1 MLLLFNQFLQ
11 RYGTRSPLYLANPP
25 ITSQDEVSLPR
36 FSVIHHLDLTADNHF
51 PERSSYYF
59 SSISDGKKIPI
70 QSLTDL
76 DRKEDTLSLN
86 NKRLDAE
93 IRKWQTENISI
104 FRARD
109 LLEVPNKDT
118 GLISVFNYN
127 TLKDLYNYQ
136 TSLTAGASKH
146 KNLSTTYWNNVK
158 KALDADKDSYQIV
171 PLGLP
176 SIIPNTMTLDRI
188 LSFSDVKVMRIVSDP
203 KLLWIIEI
211 YLWLTDSTRE
221 KSPLRSITDEE
232 SSRVIFEFK
241 YKGFSSFVPLSL
253 LRMVS
258 VESELKSTMKL
269 KADKV
274 KKLFILSLL
283 SIQKKIDSQ
292 FENIEDPKTPKVD
305 EPEDF
310 GDNNDDDEE
319 NKPAELSG
327 ITNPKEINIS
337 TYTKDKIIDVEKTI
351 GDSFDE
357 TEEEKSLAALI
368 DSVDE
373 QDAMVSNFFEKK
385 LANATKTVVDAVEE
399 EEEISPIKTYS
410 PEEAASLFDSVS
422 SSDKIESYLET
433 AMSSKTHSSA
443 ELRAIRK
450 LKENRTLL
458 RNPYTDKEQLDTYLA
473 NAPKD
478 VALTKEVTS
487 IPLKDSLVDEAFQ
500 SDVVGAFDRL
510 YLKTLYHKD
519 ILACVANL
527 EQGDVIIKDYEVEEV
542 NTVTDRYET
551 HKLTLKPIDGKEST
565 IYFRLPKIDSEGVF
579 MVSGNRY
586 KLRKQRTDHP
596 IRKISP
602 IRVAITSNYGKL
614 FLGRT
619 ERKTNDPNAYM
630 IKVIQSDYLGEG
642 NIVKKIVPGAKSLN
656 KMKTPNIYNVL
667 SSYFNELQLNTD
679 TLVLNPK
686 DAPNYITADVSEA
699 IESKGYVFCGYRG
712 NKNILVVGYDD
723 VFYDYTAGI
732 TPIGKLE
739 DLLEID
745 KDKMPKEFS
754 TLKVLGDDI
763 PLGVCMS
770 YYLGLSGLIA
780 GTGTEYQLL
789 GPRQQYKPQSDELVL
804 RFIDHKLV
812 LKTDTIEK
820 KLLFNGFLFYKDFN
834 KQNTLS
840 SYDSQDVYLNM
851 FEFRNCGLIHLK
863 ELSSLR
869 DRFLDPITRDVLES
883 LGEPTEFLKVLM
895 KANKLLE
902 DYNHPDVNDPNYSRI
917 RGYDRVPGLMY
928 RALAESIREYKLRGR
943 SGGKISL
950 DPYKVWNY
958 VTQDNTGK
966 ACEDINPILNLKE
979 AEAVTFTGMDGLNK
993 DATPKEIRR
1002 YHLNDPGLISES
1014 TVDSSDVALN
1024 IYLSPYAKL
1033 KSVRGLV
1040 DTANQDHMK
1049 DKAKI
1054 FSSAVQIAPMSEYDD
1069 PKRRNFVGVQYSHTI
1084 PSDGY
1089 RQPIMRTEYEYV
1101 IPYKVGALYSVM
1113 AKEDGVVTSL
1123 TEKLIS
1129 IKYKSGEIASYK
1141 LGTQYGR
1148 MEGSVYPHEIITD
1161 LKDGSKFKEGEPIC
1175 YNKNFFERDWLDST
1189 KLITKH
1195 NRMVTLAL
1203 TMNSEVFE
1211 DSSAISRDFASSMT
1225 TAIVKEKIF
1234 VIDFK
1239 TNIINL
1245 LPVGTKVDP
1254 NTVLF
1259 TGVDDAGDH
1268 VNLSES
1274 TIAMLQNL
1282 ASLSPR
1288 SKVDG
1293 VIDRYEIKYNG
1304 DISDMS
1310 PSLRKIAAKLDRD
1323 LIDETKGTD
1332 YESTS
1337 NKVNSEY
1344 RSEGKNLNLDTLEL
1358 KVFIR
1363 VPLRMISGDKGVF
1376 ANQMKSV
1383 VSNVY
1388 TYKIKTESGDTV
1400 DAMFSYRGIINRVVN
1415 SPILMGTTNRIVR
1428 HIGLQ
1433 VADLYFG

>member
-11 RYGTRSPLYLANPP
+11 KYGTRSPLYLANPP
-25 ITSQDEVSLPR
+25 VTAQDEISLPR
-36 FSVIHHLDLTADNHF
+36 FSVIHLLDGNTDNHF

-59 SSISDGKKIPI
+59 SSVSDGKKIPI
-70 QSLTDL
+70 HSLVDL
-76 DRKEDTLSLN
+76 EQKEDTTSLN
-86 NKRLDAE
+86 NKYLPAE
-93 IRKWQTENISI
+93 IRKWQTENIAL
-104 FRARD
+104 FRARN
-109 LLEVPNKDT
+109 LFEVPNTDAN
-118 GLISVFNYN
+118 LVSVFNYN

-136 TSLTAGASKH
+136 TSMTAASSKH
-146 KNLSTTYWNNVK
+146 KNLSVTFWNNVK
-158 KALDADKDSYQIV
+158 KALDTNKESYQIV
-171 PLGLP
+171 PLTLP
-176 SIIPNTMTLDRI
+176 SIIPNAMTLDRI

-203 KLLWIIEI
+203 KLLWVIEL
-211 YLWLTDSTRE
+211 YLWLTDSTRD
-221 KSPLRSITDEE
+221 KSPLRSISDED
-232 SSRVIFEFK
+232 STRVLLEFK
-241 YKGFSSFVPLSL
+241 YKGYSAFIPLSIF
-253 LRMVS
+253 RMIS
-258 VESELKSTMKL
+258 IESELKSTMKIKNDKL
-269 KADKV
+269 KR
-274 KKLFILSLL
+274 LFVLSLL
-283 SIQKKIDSQ
+283 SVQKNVDGK
-292 FENIEDPKTPKVD
+292 FENTEIPEPPKEEEK
-305 EPEDF
+305 EDF
-310 GDNNDDDEE
+310 GDSDDIEE
-319 NKPAELSG
+319 ESNSIPVAGLVEQKETNLSG
-327 ITNPKEINIS
+327 
-337 TYTKDKIIDVEKTI
+337 YTKNRVIDDKTI
-351 GDSFDE
+351 EDSFSE
-357 TEEEKSLAALI
+357 TEEEKSFTALI
-368 DSVDE
+368 DSMDD
-373 QDAMVSNFFEKK
+373 QDAMVSSFFEKK
-385 LANATKTVVDAVEE
+385 LASVAKNTLPEVEE
-399 EEEISPIKTYS
+399 EEPGLKVYT
-410 PEEAASLFDSVS
+410 PEEAAVLLDTVS
-422 SSDKIESYLET
+422 ASDKIESYLET
-433 AMSSKTHSSA
+433 AISSKTHTSA

-450 LKENRTLL
+450 LKENRLL
-458 RNPYTDKEQLDTYLA
+458 LKNPYNDKEQLDGYLN

-478 VALTKEVTS
+478 VTLSKDITS
-487 IPLKDSLVDEAFQ
+487 IPIGDSLVDEAFQ
-500 SDVVGAFDRL
+500 SDVVGAFDKT
-510 YLKTLYHKD
+510 YLKTLYRKD

-527 EQGDVIIKDYEVEEV
+527 EQGGDLIIKDYEVEEV

-586 KLRKQRTDHP
+586 RLRKQRTDHP

-619 ERKTNDPNAYM
+619 ERKTNDPNAYL
-630 IKVIQSDYLGEG
+630 IKAIQTDYLGEG
-642 NIVKKIVPGAKSLN
+642 TIVKKIVPGVKELN
-656 KMKTPNIYNVL
+656 KIKTPNIYNVL
-667 SSYFNELQLNTD
+667 ASHFNEVQLNTD
-679 TLVLNPK
+679 TLILNPK
-686 DAPNYITADVSEA
+686 EAPKYITEDVSAA
-699 IESKGYVFCGYRG
+699 IEAKGYVFCGYRG

-723 VFYDYTAGI
+723 TFYDYTGGL
-732 TPIGKLE
+732 TPVGKLE
-739 DLLEID
+739 DLLQIE
-745 KDKMPKEFS
+745 KEKLPKEFS

-780 GTGTEYQLL
+780 ATGTQYQIL
-789 GPRQQYKPQSDELVL
+789 GPRQQYKPTDSELVL
-804 RFIDHKLV
+804 RFNDHKLV
-812 LKTDTIEK
+812 LTTDTVEK

-834 KQNTLS
+834 KQNPMS
-840 SYDSQDVYLNM
+840 AYDSQDVYLNM
-851 FEFRNCGLIHLK
+851 LEFRNCNLIHLK
-863 ELSSLR
+863 ELNSLR
-869 DRFLDPITRDVLES
+869 DRFLDPITCDVLES
-883 LGEPTEFLKVLM
+883 LGQPTEFLKVLM
-895 KANKLLE
+895 YANKLLE
-902 DYNHPDVNDPNYSRI
+902 DYNHPDINDPNYSRI

-928 RALAESIREYKLRGR
+928 RALAESVREYKLRGR

-979 AEAVTFTGMDGLNK
+979 SEAVTFTGMDGLNK
-993 DATPKEIRR
+993 DATPAAIRR

-1033 KSVRGLV
+1033 KSARGLV
-1040 DTANQDHMK
+1040 DVSSQDHVK

-1054 FSSAVQIAPMSEYDD
+1054 FSSAVQIAPMSEFDD

-1089 RQPIMRTEYEYV
+1089 KQPIMRTEYEYV
-1101 IPYKVGALYSVM
+1101 VPYKVGSLYAVM
-1113 AKEDGVVTSL
+1113 AKEDGSVTSL
-1123 TEKLIS
+1123 TEKLITV
-1129 IKYKSGEIASYK
+1129 KYKSGETASYK
-1141 LGTQYGR
+1141 LGAQYGR

-1161 LKDGSKFKEGEPIC
+1161 LKDGAKFKAGEPVC

-1195 NRMVTLAL
+1195 NRNVTLAL

-1211 DSSAISRDFASSMT
+1211 DSSAISRDFANSMT

-1245 LPVGTKVDP
+1245 IPVGTKVDP

-1293 VIDRYEIKYNG
+1293 IIDRYEIKYNG
-1304 DISDMS
+1304 DVSDMS
-1310 PSLRKIAAKLDRD
+1310 PTLRKIASKLDKE
-1323 LIDETKGTD
+1323 LHESTKGTE

-1363 VPLRMISGDKGVF
+1363 VPLRMVSGDKGVF

-1383 VSNVY
+1383 VSSVY
-1388 TYKIKTESGDTV
+1388 TYKIKTESGDNV

-1415 SPILMGTTNRIVR
+1415 SPVLIGTTNRIVR

-1433 VADLYFG
+1433 VTDLYFG